1 MKKTKA
7 STMPIDIRAPLTAFA
22 IILFSLLFII
32 SAAQAKDQL
41 KQGLK
46 VGETIPQEMMVSD
59 QSGEKYSLGSISGR
73 SGLIL
78 LFTRSLDW

>member
-1 MKKTKA
+1 MKKTNVSA
-7 STMPIDIRAPLTAFA
+7 MPIDIRAPLTALA
-22 IILFSLLFII
+22 IILFSLFFVL
-32 SAAQAKDQL
+32 STAQAKDQL

-46 VGETIPQEMMVSD
+46 VGDTIPQGMMVSD